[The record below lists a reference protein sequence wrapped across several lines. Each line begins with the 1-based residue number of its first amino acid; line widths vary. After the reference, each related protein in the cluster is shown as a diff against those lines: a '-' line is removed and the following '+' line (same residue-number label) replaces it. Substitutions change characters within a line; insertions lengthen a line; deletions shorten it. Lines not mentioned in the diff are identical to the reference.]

1 MTTEPQPVDDY
12 EDGDNDD
19 NVESIE
25 DVDVDL
31 DAMGREASG
40 KPTTVKLDGIVIHI
54 QHSGDWTSAA
64 MRAASNG
71 DWDTWARAVIDD
83 DKEYQVWEDADL
95 TNNQVEAVFNQ
106 CARQARMS
114 SGKSSRRTGS
124 RRSTRKR

>member
-1 MTTEPQPVDDY
+1 MTTQSVDDY
-12 EDGDNDD
+12 DDSDDSD

-31 DAMGREASG
+31 DAMGNEAAG

-54 QHSGDWTSAA
+54 QHSGDWSSSA
-64 MRAASNG
+64 MRAASSG

-83 DKEYQVWEDADL
+83 DREYQVWEDADL
-95 TNNQVEAVFNQ
+95 RNNQIEAVFQQ

-114 SGKSSRRTGS
+114 TGKSSRRTGS
-124 RRSTRKR
+124 RRNTRKR